1 MKTVPKNNTLSSRFS
16 VIELWLL
23 FYMQCKKVLIIMIQ
37 HSLGET
43 EAVNRVGRETEEK
56 RVTNYR
62 V

>member
-1 MKTVPKNNTLSSRFS
+1 
-16 VIELWLL
+16 
-23 FYMQCKKVLIIMIQ
+23 MIQ

>member
-1 MKTVPKNNTLSSRFS
+1 
-16 VIELWLL
+16 
-23 FYMQCKKVLIIMIQ
+23 MQCKKVLIIMIQ